1 MAELLKVRDLRT
13 NFYTYR
19 GVVKALN
26 GVDLTIGRE
35 EFFGL
40 AGETGCGKSVTALS
54 IMRLIEEPG
63 RIEGGEI
70 IFDGR
75 DLLKLSEE
83 EMRRVRGKEI
93 SMIFQEPKT
102 ALNPV
107 FKVNFQIAEAIS
119 EAYNLDIKEA
129 LKKTEGVLKEVEM
142 ADPSKVAEQYPH
154 ELSGGMAQRVLIGMA
169 LSTKPKLLIADEPT
183 SSLDVSIQAQIMKL
197 MNDLVKRLKI
207 SVLLITHD
215 LGLIAENCDRMAIMY
230 AGSVVECGD
239 VRTIFKKPGHPYTIG
254 LLKALDMSQ
263 ERGKLPTIEG
273 IVPDLVNPPPGC
285 RFHPRC
291 PSATR
296 ICGMEKPRAVE
307 ISDGHSI
314 ACFLYDAGEIKG

>member
-119 EAYNLDIKEA
+119 EAFNLDIKEA
-129 LKKTEGVLKEVEM
+129 IKKTEGVLKEVEM

-230 AGSVVECGD
+230 AGNVVECGE
-239 VRTIFKKPGHPYTIG
+239 VRTIFKKPAHLYTVG
-254 LLKALDMSQ
+254 LLTALDMSQ

-273 IVPDLVNPPPGC
+273 IVPDLVNPPQGC

-291 PSATR
+291 PSAMRT
-296 ICGMEKPRAVE
+296 CSMEKPRTVE
-307 ISDGHSI
+307 ISDGHSV
-314 ACFLYDAGEIKG
+314 ACFRYDAGR

>member
-26 GVDLTIGRE
+26 GVTLTIDME

-70 IFDGR
+70 IFHGR
-75 DLLKLSEE
+75 DLLKLSED
-83 EMRRVRGKEI
+83 EMRRIRGKEI

-119 EAYNLDIKEA
+119 EAYSLHTKEA
-129 LKKTEGVLKEVEM
+129 VKKVEGVLRDVEM

-169 LSTKPKLLIADEPT
+169 LSAKPKLLIADEPT
-183 SSLDVSIQAQIMKL
+183 SSLDVSIQAQVMKL
-197 MNDLVKRLKI
+197 MNDLVKKLNV

-215 LGLIAENCDRMAIMY
+215 LGLIAENCNKVAIMY
-230 AGSVVECGD
+230 AGSVVECGN
-239 VRTIFKKPGHPYTIG
+239 VRTIFKKPAHPYTMG
-254 LLKALDMSQ
+254 LLAALDMSRG
-263 ERGKLPTIEG
+263 RGKLSTVEG
-273 IVPDLVNPPPGC
+273 IVPDLVNPPSGC

-291 PSATR
+291 PSAMK
-296 ICGMEKPRAVE
+296 ICSVEKPRTVE
-307 ISDGHSI
+307 MSSGHSV
-314 ACFLYDAGEIKG
+314 ACFLYDGR